1 VSVHL
6 VGGGWQ
12 GEPDGVAYALFVREA
27 TARAA
32 AAGRD
37 LPRVAVVA
45 VRDGDAADHA
55 DRLIAASAPA
65 GRIDAV
71 VTAVGERDA
80 VPAAAFDDVDGIL
93 IGGGLTP
100 AYRDRL
106 EPHFDVIRALVLAGV
121 PYLGFS
127 AGSAIASAGALLGG
141 WRIGGIEIAPEE
153 VCEDLDDVTVLP
165 GIGLIDIAVDVHV
178 AQWGALSR
186 LVAAAE
192 AGLIDAG
199 VGIDENTV
207 LVAGDGPLR
216 VAGAGN
222 VWTVTRTDQGVL
234 VRTLEG

>member
-1 VSVHL
+1 MSVHL

-141 WRIGGIEIAPEE
+141 WRIGG
-153 VCEDLDDVTVLP
+153 V
-165 GIGLIDIAVDVHV
+165 
-178 AQWGALSR
+178 
-186 LVAAAE
+186 
-192 AGLIDAG
+192 
-199 VGIDENTV
+199 DENTV